1 MANSSGKNP
10 RRVEPT
16 DALAEKVAKRVLE
29 LLKETAR
36 RDSERRGQTT
46 RRNP

>member
-1 MANSSGKNP
+1 MATSSGSTP
-10 RRVEPT
+10 RRVVLT

-29 LLKETAR
+29 LLRETAR
-36 RDSERRGQTT
+36 RESERRGKTT